1 VIDAVFAEHGI
12 GDYFDGTV
20 SSGEVGRGKPS
31 PDVYLEAAARIGVP
45 ARRCIAVED
54 SSNGVLAA
62 ASAGM
67 AVIAIPNRAYPLRPE
82 AAAAALEI
90 TESLE
95 QVRQCIWRR
104 LDLIEKGT
112 S

>member
-1 VIDAVFAEHGI
+1 
-12 GDYFDGTV
+12 
-20 SSGEVGRGKPS
+20 
-31 PDVYLEAAARIGVP
+31 
-45 ARRCIAVED
+45 
-54 SSNGVLAA
+54 
-62 ASAGM
+62 M

-82 AAAAALEI
+82 SAAAALEI